1 MDLVLKSFELAA
13 ETGTDITPL
22 IYDKYFKSSPESLD
36 LMSHIDELVRGKMM
50 EEVFR
55 LLMVE
60 NYQPEAEYLNFEV
73 KNHESAYNV
82 EPDMYIKLLDAVRVA
97 VKDTLRSEWSI
108 EYEEA
113 WQGRIGDLTNEL
125 LNRSNKT
132 H

>member
-22 IYDKYFKSSPESLD
+22 IYDKYFKSSPESVD
-36 LMSHIDELVRGKMM
+36 LMSHIDELVRGK
-50 EEVFR
+50 
-55 LLMVE
+55 LMVE

-73 KNHESAYNV
+73 KNHESAYSV

>member
-22 IYDKYFKSSPESLD
+22 IYDKYFKSSPESVD

-73 KNHESAYNV
+73 KNHESAYSV

>member
-22 IYDKYFKSSPESLD
+22 IYDKYFKSSPESVD

-60 NYQPEAEYLNFEV
+60 NYQPEAKYLNFET

>member
-13 ETGTDITPL
+13 ETDTDITPL
-22 IYDKYFKSSPESLD
+22 IYDKYFKSSPESED

-60 NYQPEAEYLNFEV
+60 NYQPEAKYLNFEI

-97 VKDTLRSEWSI
+97 VKETLRSEWSI
-108 EYEEA
+108 KYEEA
-113 WQGRIGDLTNEL
+113 WQGRISDLTNEL
-125 LNRSNKT
+125 LSRSNKT

>member
-22 IYDKYFKSSPESLD
+22 IYDKYFKSSPESVD

-60 NYQPEAEYLNFEV
+60 NYQPEAKYLNFEI

-97 VKDTLRSEWSI
+97 VKETLRSEWSI
-108 EYEEA
+108 KYEEA
-113 WQGRIGDLTNEL
+113 WQGRISDLTNEL
-125 LNRSNKT
+125 LSRSNKT

>member
-22 IYDKYFKSSPESLD
+22 IYDKYFKSSPESVD

-60 NYQPEAEYLNFEV
+60 NYYTIAKVIF
-73 KNHESAYNV
+73 
-82 EPDMYIKLLDAVRVA
+82 
-97 VKDTLRSEWSI
+97 
-108 EYEEA
+108 
-113 WQGRIGDLTNEL
+113 
-125 LNRSNKT
+125 
-132 H
+132 

>member
-1 MDLVLKSFELAA
+1 
-13 ETGTDITPL
+13 
-22 IYDKYFKSSPESLD
+22 
-36 LMSHIDELVRGKMM
+36 
-50 EEVFR
+50 
-55 LLMVE
+55 MVE

-73 KNHESAYNV
+73 KNHESAYSV

>member
-22 IYDKYFKSSPESLD
+22 IYDKYFKSSPESVD

-60 NYQPEAEYLNFEV
+60 NYQPEAKYLNFEI

-113 WQGRIGDLTNEL
+113 WQGRISDLTNEL
-125 LNRSNKT
+125 LSRSNKT

>member
-1 MDLVLKSFELAA
+1 MDLVLKSFELTA

-22 IYDKYFKSSPESLD
+22 IYDKYFKSSPESVD

-60 NYQPEAEYLNFEV
+60 NYQPEAKYLNFEI

-113 WQGRIGDLTNEL
+113 WQGRISDLTNEL
-125 LNRSNKT
+125 LSRSNKT

>member
-22 IYDKYFKSSPESLD
+22 IYDKYFKSSPESVD

-60 NYQPEAEYLNFEV
+60 NYQPEAKYLNFEI

-97 VKDTLRSEWSI
+97 VKETLRSEWSI
-108 EYEEA
+108 KYEGA
-113 WQGRIGDLTNEL
+113 WQGRISDLTNEL
-125 LNRSNKT
+125 LSRSNKT

>member
-22 IYDKYFKSSPESLD
+22 IYDKYFKSSPESVD

-60 NYQPEAEYLNFEV
+60 NYQPEAKYLNFEI

-97 VKDTLRSEWSI
+97 VKETLRSEWSI

-113 WQGRIGDLTNEL
+113 WQGRIGDLTSEL

>member
-1 MDLVLKSFELAA
+1 MDLVLKSFKLAA
-13 ETGTDITPL
+13 ETDTDITPL
-22 IYDKYFKSSPESLD
+22 IYDKYFKSSPESVD

-60 NYQPEAEYLNFEV
+60 NYQPEAKYLNFEI

-113 WQGRIGDLTNEL
+113 WQGRISDLTNEL
-125 LNRSNKT
+125 LSRSNKT

>member
-13 ETGTDITPL
+13 ETDTDITPL
-22 IYDKYFKSSPESLD
+22 IYDKYFKSSPESED

-60 NYQPEAEYLNFEV
+60 NYQPEAKYLNFEI

-113 WQGRIGDLTNEL
+113 WQGRISDLTNEL
-125 LNRSNKT
+125 LSRSNKT